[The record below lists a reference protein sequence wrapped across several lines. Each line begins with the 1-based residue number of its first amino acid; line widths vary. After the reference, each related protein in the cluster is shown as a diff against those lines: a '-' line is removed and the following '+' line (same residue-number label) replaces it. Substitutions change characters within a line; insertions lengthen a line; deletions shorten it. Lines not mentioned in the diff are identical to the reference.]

1 MRGETIFAFSADISV
16 AKVSGRW
23 STTGPDRT
31 TLGLFHVAGGLSASD
46 VAAGD
51 DACIGGPPII
61 PPSRKWHRTKRVDVA
76 DSSSPNSAANSPANR
91 GGVALS
97 SR

>member
-1 MRGETIFAFSADISV
+1 
-16 AKVSGRW
+16 
-23 STTGPDRT
+23 
-31 TLGLFHVAGGLSASD
+31 
-46 VAAGD
+46 
-51 DACIGGPPII
+51 
-61 PPSRKWHRTKRVDVA
+61 VA